1 MNHKRSL
8 FRTPPTAAELYTPPA
23 FADQAAQ
30 MLARSQAR
38 FGADR
43 FRMEDPPEG
52 DDTDK
57 DKGDDGADADKDK
70 GDDGADDPTAKLD
83 LSKLPTEVQDL
94 VKKYRKEAAEAN
106 GKAREE
112 ARQKAA
118 EAAVADV
125 TKKIAEALGLTK
137 AETDKLTPEQLQ
149 QKLEESTS
157 TATKAQE
164 AAKQTQIELAV
175 YRTASKKDIGGDP
188 EALLDSR
195 SFLAKVQAL
204 DPAAKDFNV
213 TVTAAIK
220 DAIKDNPKLKLQAG
234 AGSSSAD
241 HGGAGGDT
249 GSRTAKSLTDAVG
262 GHYGV

>member
-1 MNHKRSL
+1 MNRKRSL

-43 FRMEDPPEG
+43 FRMEDPPEDEG
-52 DDTDK
+52 
-57 DKGDDGADADKDK
+57 KGKEDEGKQDPPEDEGK
-70 GDDGADDPTAKLD
+70 GGEDDPTAKLD
-83 LSKLPTEVQDL
+83 LSKLPNEVQEL

-157 TATKAQE
+157 TASKAQE

-195 SFLAKVQAL
+195 SFLAKVQTL
-204 DPAAKDFNV
+204 DPAAKDFNDKV
-213 TVTAAIK
+213 SQAIK

-249 GSRTAKSLTDAVG
+249 GSKTAKSLTDAVG